1 MLTRTALFVLLIAI
15 FAPAAGKTLP
25 AYQKGT
31 LTRVS
36 DTRKSYELKGPGTD
50 KYFSNCGDFQ
60 TGQVVD
66 YRVEGEKVY
75 IRAENGK
82 EYKCSVT
89 GTSMDSNSSKGP
101 PTYQKGTITG
111 WDTRVEAGQGGG
123 HNSLV
128 FTHRQRTRIYELRGA
143 DFVYQVDTCGSFQAG
158 QFTAGQVVDYRVD
171 DADKN
176 DKRIYI
182 LRDNGK
188 EYSCIM
194 EGVRTIEGAK
204 SEAPAAAVPPAKQ

>member
-75 IRAENGK
+75 IRGENGK
-82 EYKCSVT
+82 EYKCRVM
-89 GTSMDSNSSKGP
+89 GTSLASDSSICRS
-101 PTYQKGTITG
+101 
-111 WDTRVEAGQGGG
+111 
-123 HNSLV
+123 
-128 FTHRQRTRIYELRGA
+128 
-143 DFVYQVDTCGSFQAG
+143 
-158 QFTAGQVVDYRVD
+158 
-171 DADKN
+171 
-176 DKRIYI
+176 
-182 LRDNGK
+182 
-188 EYSCIM
+188 
-194 EGVRTIEGAK
+194 
-204 SEAPAAAVPPAKQ
+204 APK